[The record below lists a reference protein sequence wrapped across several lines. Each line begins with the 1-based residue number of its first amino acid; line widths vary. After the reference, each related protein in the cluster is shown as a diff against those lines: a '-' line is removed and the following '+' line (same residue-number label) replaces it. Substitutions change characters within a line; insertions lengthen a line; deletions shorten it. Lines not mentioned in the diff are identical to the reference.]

1 MFESRGIMTEAHS
14 WNVSPSEARAIQ
26 EDLRRRVVAQDDF
39 GEIRQVAGT
48 DVAFEEQ
55 GQVTRGAIAVLD
67 YPGLELVE
75 HAIARRPTSFPYI
88 PGLLSFREIPVLLD
102 AMRALHR
109 RPDLV
114 ICDGQ
119 GTAHPRRFGL
129 ACHLG
134 VLTDLPAIGVAK
146 SRLVGRHESVPD
158 RKGAWVP
165 LTDGEEV
172 IGAVLRT
179 RRGVRPVYVSPGH
192 RVGLESAIRLTL
204 DCITRFRLP
213 ETTRWADRLA
223 GGG

>member
-1 MFESRGIMTEAHS
+1 MSETHP

-26 EDLRRRVVAQDDF
+26 EDLRVRVVTQDDF

-55 GQVTRGAIAVLD
+55 GRVTRGAVAVLE
-67 YPGLELVE
+67 YPGLQLME
-75 HAIARRPTSFPYI
+75 HAIARRPTTFPYI

-102 AMRALHR
+102 AIAALAR
-109 RPDLV
+109 RPDLM

-119 GTAHPRRFGL
+119 GIAHPRRFGL

-146 SRLVGRHESVPD
+146 SRLTGKHDVVPD
-158 RKGAWVP
+158 KKGAWVP
-165 LTDGEEV
+165 LRDGEDV

-192 RVGLESAIRLTL
+192 KVSLESAIRLTL

>member
-1 MFESRGIMTEAHS
+1 MIETHS

-26 EDLRRRVVAQDDF
+26 EDLRGRVITQDDF
-39 GEIRQVAGT
+39 GDIRQVAGT

-55 GQVTRGAIAVLD
+55 GRVTRGAVALLE
-67 YPGLELVE
+67 YPGLELIE
-75 HAIARRPTSFPYI
+75 HAIARRPTTFPYI

-102 AMRALHR
+102 AIEALGR

-119 GTAHPRRFGL
+119 GIAHPRRFDL

-146 SRLVGRHESVPD
+146 SRLTGKHEVVPD

-165 LTDGEEV
+165 LRDGDDV

-192 RVGLESAIRLTL
+192 KVSLESAIRLTL

>member
-1 MFESRGIMTEAHS
+1 LI
-14 WNVSPSEARAIQ
+14 
-26 EDLRRRVVAQDDF
+26 
-39 GEIRQVAGT
+39 
-48 DVAFEEQ
+48 
-55 GQVTRGAIAVLD
+55 
-67 YPGLELVE
+67 E
-75 HAIARRPTSFPYI
+75 HAIARRPTTFPYI

-102 AMRALHR
+102 AIEALGR
-109 RPDLV
+109 RPDLL

-119 GTAHPRRFGL
+119 GIAHPRRFGL

-146 SRLVGRHESVPD
+146 SRLTGKHEVVPD

-165 LTDGEEV
+165 LRDGDDV

-192 RVGLESAIRLTL
+192 KVSLESAIRLTL

>member
-1 MFESRGIMTEAHS
+1 MIETHS

-26 EDLRRRVVAQDDF
+26 EDLRGRVITQDDF
-39 GEIRQVAGT
+39 GDIRQVAGT

-55 GQVTRGAIAVLD
+55 GRVTRGAVALLE
-67 YPGLELVE
+67 YPGLELIE
-75 HAIARRPTSFPYI
+75 HAIARRPTTFPYI

-102 AMRALHR
+102 AIEALGR

-119 GTAHPRRFGL
+119 GIAHPRRFGL

-146 SRLVGRHESVPD
+146 SRLTGKHEVVPD

-165 LTDGEEV
+165 LRDGDDV

-192 RVGLESAIRLTL
+192 KVSLESAIRLTL

>member
-1 MFESRGIMTEAHS
+1 MFESPRIMTESHS

-26 EDLRRRVVAQDDF
+26 EDLRRRVIVQDDF

-48 DVAFEEQ
+48 DVAFEER
-55 GQVTRGAIAVLD
+55 GRVTRGAVVVLD
-67 YPGLELVE
+67 YPGLGLVE
-75 HAIARRPTSFPYI
+75 HAIARRPTAFPYI

-102 AMRALHR
+102 AMKALHR

>member
-1 MFESRGIMTEAHS
+1 MIETHS

-26 EDLRRRVVAQDDF
+26 EDLRGRVITQDDF
-39 GEIRQVAGT
+39 GDIRQVAGT

-55 GQVTRGAIAVLD
+55 GRVTRGAVALLE
-67 YPGLELVE
+67 YPGLELIE

-102 AMRALHR
+102 AIEALGR
-109 RPDLV
+109 RPNLV

-119 GTAHPRRFGL
+119 GIAHPRRFGL

-134 VLTDLPAIGVAK
+134 VLTGLPAIGVAK
-146 SRLVGRHESVPD
+146 SRLTGKHEVVPD

-165 LTDGEEV
+165 LRDGEDV

-192 RVGLESAIRLTL
+192 KVSLESAIRLTL
-204 DCITRFRLP
+204 DCVTRFRLP

-223 GGG
+223 GGN

>member
-1 MFESRGIMTEAHS
+1 MIETHS

-26 EDLRRRVVAQDDF
+26 EDLRGRVITQDDF
-39 GEIRQVAGT
+39 GDIRQVAGT

-55 GQVTRGAIAVLD
+55 GRVTRGAVALLE
-67 YPGLELVE
+67 YPGLELIE
-75 HAIARRPTSFPYI
+75 HAIARRPTTFPYI

-102 AMRALHR
+102 AIEALGR
-109 RPDLV
+109 RPDLL

-119 GTAHPRRFGL
+119 GIAHPRRFGL

-146 SRLVGRHESVPD
+146 SRLTGKHEVVPD

-165 LTDGEEV
+165 LRDGDDV

-192 RVGLESAIRLTL
+192 KVSLESAIRLTL

>member
-1 MFESRGIMTEAHS
+1 MIETHS

-26 EDLRRRVVAQDDF
+26 EDLRGRVITQDDF
-39 GEIRQVAGT
+39 GDIRQVAGT

-55 GQVTRGAIAVLD
+55 GRVTRGAVAILE
-67 YPGLELVE
+67 YPGLELID
-75 HAIARRPTSFPYI
+75 HAIARRPTTFPYI

-102 AMRALHR
+102 AIEALGR

-119 GTAHPRRFGL
+119 GIAHPRRFGL

-146 SRLVGRHESVPD
+146 SRLTGKHEVVPD

-165 LTDGEEV
+165 LRDGDDV

-192 RVGLESAIRLTL
+192 KVSLESAIRLTL

>member
-1 MFESRGIMTEAHS
+1 MIETHS

-26 EDLRRRVVAQDDF
+26 EDLRGRVITQDDF
-39 GEIRQVAGT
+39 GDIRQVAGT

-55 GQVTRGAIAVLD
+55 GRVTRGAVALLE
-67 YPGLELVE
+67 YPGLELID
-75 HAIARRPTSFPYI
+75 HAIARRPTTFPYI

-102 AMRALHR
+102 AIEALGR

-119 GTAHPRRFGL
+119 GIAHPRRFGL

-146 SRLVGRHESVPD
+146 SRLTGKHEVVPD

-165 LTDGEEV
+165 LRDGDDV

-192 RVGLESAIRLTL
+192 KVSLESAIRLTL

>member
-1 MFESRGIMTEAHS
+1 MIETHS

-26 EDLRRRVVAQDDF
+26 EDLRGRVITQDDF
-39 GEIRQVAGT
+39 GDIRQVAGT

-55 GQVTRGAIAVLD
+55 GRVTRGAVALLE
-67 YPGLELVE
+67 YPGLELID
-75 HAIARRPTSFPYI
+75 HAIARRPTTFPYI

-102 AMRALHR
+102 AIEALGR
-109 RPDLV
+109 RPDLL

-119 GTAHPRRFGL
+119 GIAHPRRFGL

-146 SRLVGRHESVPD
+146 SRLTGKHEVVPD

-165 LTDGEEV
+165 LRDGDDV

-192 RVGLESAIRLTL
+192 KVSLESAIRLTL

>member
-1 MFESRGIMTEAHS
+1 MIETHS

-26 EDLRRRVVAQDDF
+26 EDLRGRVITQDDF
-39 GEIRQVAGT
+39 GDIRQVAGT

-55 GQVTRGAIAVLD
+55 GRVTRGAVALLE
-67 YPGLELVE
+67 YPGLELIE

-102 AMRALHR
+102 AIEALGR
-109 RPDLV
+109 RPNLV

-119 GTAHPRRFGL
+119 GIAHPRRFGL

-134 VLTDLPAIGVAK
+134 VLTGLPSIGVAK
-146 SRLVGRHESVPD
+146 SRLTGKHEVVPD

-165 LTDGEEV
+165 LRDGEDV

-192 RVGLESAIRLTL
+192 KVSLESAIRLTL
-204 DCITRFRLP
+204 DCVTRFRLP

-223 GGG
+223 GGD

>member
-1 MFESRGIMTEAHS
+1 MIETHS

-26 EDLRRRVVAQDDF
+26 EDLRGRVVTQDDF
-39 GEIRQVAGT
+39 GDIRQVAGT

-55 GQVTRGAIAVLD
+55 GRVTRGAVALLE
-67 YPGLELVE
+67 YPGLELIE
-75 HAIARRPTSFPYI
+75 HAIARRPTTFPYI

-102 AMRALHR
+102 AIEALGR

-119 GTAHPRRFGL
+119 GIAHPRRFGL

-146 SRLVGRHESVPD
+146 SRLTGKHEVVPD

-165 LTDGEEV
+165 LRDGDDV

-192 RVGLESAIRLTL
+192 KVSLESAIRLTL

>member
-1 MFESRGIMTEAHS
+1 MTEAHP

-26 EDLRRRVVAQDDF
+26 EDLRRRVIAQDDF

-55 GQVTRGAIAVLD
+55 GRVTRGAIAVLD

-75 HAIARRPTSFPYI
+75 HAIARRPTAFPYI

-102 AMRALHR
+102 AMTALHR
-109 RPDLV
+109 QPDLL

-134 VLTDLPAIGVAK
+134 VLTDLPTIGVAK

-165 LTDGEEV
+165 LTDGEDV